1 VLGLVDAALGRQE
14 EAIEEAK
21 QPIRMLSISRDAVE
35 GPSLVSNLAAVY
47 AWTNEPDLAKS

>member
-21 QPIRMLSISRDAVE
+21 QPIRMLSISRDGVE